1 MQVICGLFGRSKQS
15 YYQHRKR
22 LHRLQAEVEEIVSAV
37 REIRVKQPRVGARKL
52 QYMLKARGLEVG
64 RDRLFGILR
73 DYGLLS
79 TAYRSYLRTSL
90 GSRSRHPNLVKDII
104 ARRVGQIIASDIT
117 YIRLQRGFA
126 YLSLTSDQYSD
137 AILGYSL
144 QPDLRTHGPALSLKR
159 AMRSLRNAGAVD
171 IKGCIHHSD
180 HGTQFTSACFQ
191 NALRRYCYRTSMT
204 GPGKCYDN
212 AKAERING
220 ILKHELGLERRFR
233 DFDDALKYVE
243 EAVRIY
249 NEERLIITQGYR
261 TPNEILNAA

>member
-22 LHRLQAEVEEIVSAV
+22 MDRLQAQVEEIVSAV
-37 REIRVKQPRVGARKL
+37 RRIRTTQPCVGARKL
-52 QYMLKARGLEVG
+52 QYMLKELGFDIG
-64 RDRLFGILR
+64 RDRLFDILR

-79 TAYRSYLRTSL
+79 TVYRSFRRTSL
-90 GSRSRHPNLVKDII
+90 GSRSQHPNIVRDVVV
-104 ARRVGQIIASDIT
+104 RRSGQVIASDIT
-117 YIRLQRGFA
+117 YIRLRRGFA

-144 QPDLRTHGPALSLKR
+144 QPDLRTHGPALSLQR
-159 AMRSLRNAGAVD
+159 AIKTLHKVGVLD
-171 IKGCIHHSD
+171 IEGCIHHSD
-180 HGTQFTSACFQ
+180 HGCQFTSTCFQ
-191 NALRRYCYRTSMT
+191 NALRRYGYRTSMT

-220 ILKHELGLERRFR
+220 ILKHELGLKRRFK
-233 DFDDALKYVE
+233 DFDDAMKYVE
-243 EAVRIY
+243 KAVRIY
-249 NEERLIITQGYR
+249 NEERLIITQDYR

>member
-22 LHRLQAEVEEIVSAV
+22 MDRLQTQVEEIVCAV
-37 REIRVKQPRVGARKL
+37 RRIRTTQPCVGARKL
-52 QYMLKARGLEVG
+52 QYMLKALGLEVG
-64 RDRLFGILR
+64 RDRLFEILK
-73 DYGLLS
+73 DHGLLS
-79 TAYRSYLRTSL
+79 TVYRSYRRTSL
-90 GSRSRHPNLVKDII
+90 GSRSQHPNLVKD
-104 ARRVGQIIASDIT
+104 AVVHRVGQIIASDIT

-159 AMRSLRNAGAVD
+159 AMRSLRKAGAAD
-171 IKGCIHHSD
+171 IKDCIHHSD
-180 HGTQFTSACFQ
+180 HGTQFTSNCFQ
-191 NALRRYCYRTSMT
+191 NALRRYGYRTSMT

-220 ILKHELGLERRFR
+220 ILKHELGLERTFR
-233 DFDDALKYVE
+233 DFDDAQKYIE

-261 TPNEILNAA
+261 TPNEILKAA